1 MNALIRNQVRGK
13 WKEMRNPSV
22 IGILIPEGCKNI
34 YVFQKREDFI
44 SQIESGKMIALY
56 GNEENQE
63 NMNLF
68 VAYVP

>member
-1 MNALIRNQVRGK
+1 MRTERRR
-13 WKEMRNPSV
+13 EMGNHSV
-22 IGILIPEGCKNI
+22 IGILIPPGCKNI
-34 YVFQKREDFI
+34 YVFREKEEFI

-63 NMNLF
+63 DMNLF